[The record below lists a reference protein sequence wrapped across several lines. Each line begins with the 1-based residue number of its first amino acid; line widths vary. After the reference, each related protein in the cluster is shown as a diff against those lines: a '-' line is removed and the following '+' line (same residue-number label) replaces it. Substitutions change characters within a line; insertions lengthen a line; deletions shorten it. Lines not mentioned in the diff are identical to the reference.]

1 VDAADLEEEARLFAS
16 PTIQRIA
23 LESAVWAKH
32 NRDAARLALEKIAEA
47 CEQMREELDDD
58 TH

>member
-1 VDAADLEEEARLFAS
+1 
-16 PTIQRIA
+16 

-47 CEQMREELDDD
+47 CEQMREELYDD

>member
-1 VDAADLEEEARLFAS
+1 MDTADLDEQARLFAG

-32 NRDAARLALEKIAEA
+32 NRDAARLALEKIADA
-47 CEQMREELDDD
+47 CEQMRDELDEVGS
-58 TH
+58 

>member
-1 VDAADLEEEARLFAS
+1 MNTADLDEQARLFAG